1 MQHRIKLKY
10 VAVVVCATVAMACSE
25 GVQSPASPSAVGQSS
40 AALNAD
46 GSNLKVTAPI
56 AVSPLFEATNVAQA
70 PTLAAIGSQGINVS
84 NPGLSYRFQVADS
97 DSFENIV
104 ANGMGA
110 VDASG
115 VARFTVAPALGAGR
129 RYTWRVRAELQDA

>member
-110 VDASG
+110 ATFEVRTGSHCSRCP
-115 VARFTVAPALGAGR
+115 ARRSCPLQEPGR
-129 RYTWRVRAELQDA
+129 QVTA